1 MTSLTGGSHAQ
12 ITPVVDPCG
21 LRIGGEID
29 RNTRPWLAHALA
41 WAVAAC
47 KGDVH
52 LDLGALTFIDAAAL
66 RLIAHVATELPAP
79 RRLILDPVPPLARRL
94 LKVLG
99 WQVGGDMRLYTPV
112 NGDSH
117 PGPHDTPPATPDE
130 PGS

>member
-21 LRIGGEID
+21 LRISGEID
-29 RNTRPWLAHALA
+29 RDTRPWLARALA

-52 LDLGALTFIDAAAL
+52 LNLGDLHFIDAAGL
-66 RLIAHVATELPAP
+66 RLIANAAAELPAP

-94 LKVLG
+94 LSVLG
-99 WQVGGDMRLYTPV
+99 WRVSGDMRLYTPI
-112 NGDSH
+112 NGRSR
-117 PGPHDTPPATPDE
+117 PGPHDAPPTTPGE
-130 PGS
+130 PRS